1 MGFVRAILHPVLW
14 MLISIIV
21 QCYAAWQEMF
31 AWPKFA
37 EDMVGLSSFLAA
49 EGASETLTAG
59 MIEMTAKLG
68 LNQGFYNLFLAVGIL
83 LFFVPMIASAH
94 RWAIAV
100 FSLICMAAAGAFG
113 LVTVPEP
120 GTEGLHNAVSFA
132 VQGVPPVLALVGL
145 VLARAQEG

>member
-1 MGFVRAILHPVLW
+1 MGFVRAVLHPVPW
-14 MLISIIV
+14 MLLCIVV

-68 LNQGFYNLFLAVGIL
+68 LNQGFYNLFLAVGIAL
-83 LFFVPMIASAH
+83 AFVPMIASAH

-100 FSLICMAAAGAFG
+100 FCLICMVAAGAFG

-132 VQGVPPVLALVGL
+132 AQGVPPLLALAGL
-145 VLARAQEG
+145 ALLRASER